1 MTVDTRFYAPLGA
14 LTLEEIAGRTGAVL
28 VGEPAQIISGIASA
42 ANSKAAEI
50 AFLEGDGK
58 NTPELSEH
66 LAAVIS
72 TPGMRRH
79 VPAGVSILETP
90 FPRYIHSQVARALFR
105 VRHHLPMSG
114 EHVSDQAQIHADAV
128 IQPGACVGPGA
139 AIGEGA
145 IIGSN
150 AVIGPGVQ
158 IGRNT
163 TVAPNASVHCSLVGD
178 NVTILAGARIGET
191 GFGVLV
197 GPHGAEDAP
206 HYGRVIIQDHA
217 TIGANSCID
226 RGVFEDTIIGERT
239 KIDNLCQ
246 IAHNVVLGR
255 GVIVAAFGGISGSV
269 RVGDGSM
276 LGGRAGIADHVTVG
290 ERVSLAASAGLF
302 RDVESGET
310 WGGTPAKPI
319 RQWMRE
325 VAWLQKQANPKKS
338 DSKA

>member
-1 MTVDTRFYAPLGA
+1 VTVDTRFYAPLGA

-28 VGEPAQIISGIASA
+28 AGEPAQIISGIASA

-58 NTPELSEH
+58 KTPELSEH

-72 TPGMRRH
+72 TSGMRRH

-105 VRHHLPMSG
+105 ARHHLPMSR
-114 EHVSDQAQIHADAV
+114 EHVSDEAQIHADAV

-139 AIGEGA
+139 AIGAGA

-197 GPHGAEDAP
+197 GPQGAEDAP

-276 LGGRAGIADHVTVG
+276 LGGRAGIADHVTVA

>member
-14 LTLEEIAGRTGAVL
+14 LTLEEIAGRTGSVL
-28 VGEPAQIISGIASA
+28 SGELDRTISGIASA
-42 ANSKAAEI
+42 AKAKAGEI

-58 NTPELSEH
+58 SAPVLSGELV
-66 LAAVIS
+66 AVI
-72 TPGMRRH
+72 TNPAMRSF
-79 VPAGVSILETP
+79 VPAGISVLETA
-90 FPRYIHSQVARALFR
+90 FPRYAHSQVAMALFR
-105 VRHHLPMSG
+105 IRHHLPISQ
-114 EHVSDQAQIHADAV
+114 ETVSERAQIHPDAI
-128 IQPGACVGPGA
+128 IQPGACIGPGA

-145 IIGSN
+145 VIGSC

-158 IGRNT
+158 IGRKT
-163 TVAPNASVHCSLVGD
+163 TIGPNSSVHCALIGD
-178 NVTILAGARIGET
+178 NVNVLAGARIGET

-206 HYGRVIIQDHA
+206 HFGRVIIQDHA

-276 LGGRAGIADHVTVG
+276 LGGRVGIADHVKVG

-338 DSKA
+338 DGKA

>member
-14 LTLEEIAGRTGAVL
+14 LTLEEIAGRTGATL
-28 VGEPAQIISGIASA
+28 HGDPAIKISGVASA
-42 ANSKAAEI
+42 AYAKAAEVV
-50 AFLEGDGK
+50 FVEGDGK
-58 NTPELSEH
+58 HPPALSPS
-66 LAAVIS
+66 LQIAFVTS
-72 TPGMRRH
+72 DMLPLL
-79 VPAGVSILETP
+79 PAGVAALVTP
-90 FPRYIHSQVARALFR
+90 TPRYSHSVIAAAMFR
-105 VRHHLPMSG
+105 PRHLIASG
-114 EHVSDQAQIHADAV
+114 KEVIASSAKVHPKAV
-128 IQPGACVGPGA
+128 IQPGAVIGPEA

-145 IIGSN
+145 TVGAN
-150 AVIGPGVQ
+150 AVVGPGVQ

-163 TVAPNASVHCSLVGD
+163 SIGANASIHCALVGD
-178 NVTILAGARIGET
+178 HVNILAGARVGET

-197 GPHGAEDAP
+197 GQQGAEDVP
-206 HYGRVIIQDHA
+206 HFGRVIIQDHV
-217 TIGANSCID
+217 TLGANSCVD

-246 IAHNVVLGR
+246 IAHNVILGR

-276 LGGRAGIADHVTVG
+276 LGGRVGIADHVQVG

-325 VAWLQKQANPKKS
+325 VAWLQKQANPKKTS
-338 DSKA
+338 